1 MSIKASRI
9 TPQIINLLLHNKPMH
24 KIGPNS
30 DALIPTIYRPIQNTS
45 VAVPAQFYAAQFA
58 PQEEVED
65 IELSD
70 ENETEEIYLDEVI
83 DDLCSVMEDKLSLT
97 IGFHPQPKTQDNID
111 LRIGNRA
118 QFLYDALVHSK
129 NPSYEIVETA
139 LKFLASLQFAH
150 ELQVIAKDRTSPGMG
165 LKPKQPTSE
174 DLIFGKRAYKL
185 AINLIEDP
193 DDAIIETVDE
203 FLKETA
209 IVKYLEQIADE
220 SFNKADI
227 GFRIEPVSKENK
239 QIGEQ
244 AELLAKAVKVNPNE
258 QNLLLAFKFIQIVQ
272 QLNLMEG
279 AVERAKRKDR
289 CMGYHCDAKKEESY
303 ALAA

>member
-1 MSIKASRI
+1 
-9 TPQIINLLLHNKPMH
+9 MH

-30 DALIPTIYRPIQNTS
+30 DALIPTIYRPIQNAS
-45 VAVPAQFYAAQFA
+45 IAVPAQFYAAQFA
-58 PQEEVED
+58 PQEEAEE

-83 DDLCSVMEDKLSLT
+83 DDLYSVMEDKLSLT
-97 IGFHPQPKTQDNID
+97 IGFHPQPKTQDDID
-111 LRIGNRA
+111 LSIGKRA
-118 QFLYDALVHSK
+118 KFLYDALVHSK

-139 LKFLASLQFAH
+139 LKFLALLQFVH

-165 LKPKQPTSE
+165 LKPKQIPPE
-174 DLIFGKRAYKL
+174 DLIFGKKAHKL

-193 DDAIIETVDE
+193 SDEVIETVDI
-203 FLKETA
+203 FLKESA
-209 IVKYLEQIADE
+209 IIAYLENIADE
-220 SFNKADI
+220 NLNKTEI
-227 GFRIEPVSKENK
+227 GFRFKPSSKENK
-239 QIGEQ
+239 QIGEK
-244 AELLAKAVKVNPNE
+244 AELLAKRVKVNPNE